1 MVTPR
6 HLRNAPIAESIIDFR
21 VKARTGFRPEEFS
34 NLKTKLA
41 NQFPN
46 VQERRLQQTSVEVIK
61 GKAQPPVVKDLG
73 FQGYFFKTS
82 DEKTIAQFRIDG
94 FAFNRLRP
102 YTSWEEIFPQAMEL
116 WRLYAN
122 VCKPEVIIRVAVR
135 YINQIV
141 MKGGAD
147 LETYLRTAPI
157 IPQELPQHVRG
168 FLTRITIYDPDKD
181 IAANVIQ
188 ALQESKPG
196 SELAVI
202 LDIDA
207 YKEGEFS
214 ADDPNINQTFEQLRA
229 FKNLIF
235 FNHLTENTLRGFE

>member
-6 HLRNAPIAESIIDFR
+6 HLRNAPITESIIDFR
-21 VKARTGFRPEEFS
+21 VKARTGFRPEDFS

-41 NQFPN
+41 NQFPM
-46 VQERRLQQTSVEVIK
+46 VQEHRLKQASFGLIRGE
-61 GKAQPPVVKDLG
+61 AQPPVLKDLG
-73 FQGYFFKTS
+73 IQGYFFKTS

-94 FAFNRLRP
+94 FTFNRLRP

-122 VCKPEVIIRVAVR
+122 LCKPEVIMRLAVR
-135 YINQIV
+135 YINQIT
-141 MKGGAD
+141 MKGGTD

-157 IPQELPQHVRG
+157 IPKELPQYVRG
-168 FLTRITIYDPDKD
+168 FLTRITIYDPDKN

-188 ALQESKPG
+188 ALQDRKPG

-207 YKEGEFS
+207 
-214 ADDPNINQTFEQLRA
+214 
-229 FKNLIF
+229 
-235 FNHLTENTLRGFE
+235 

>member
-1 MVTPR
+1 
-6 HLRNAPIAESIIDFR
+6 
-21 VKARTGFRPEEFS
+21 VKARAGFQPEEFS

-46 VQERRLQQTSVEVIK
+46 VQERRIQQTKLEVIK
-61 GKAQPPVVKDLG
+61 GKPQPPVVQDLG
-73 FQGYFFKTS
+73 FQGYFFKTH
-82 DEKTIAQFRIDG
+82 DQKTIAQFRIDG
-94 FAFNRLRP
+94 FTFNRLRP

-122 VCKPEVIIRVAVR
+122 VCKPEAIMRVAVR
-135 YINQIV
+135 YINQIA
-141 MKGGAD
+141 MRGGAD
-147 LETYLRTAPI
+147 LEIYLKTAPI
-157 IPQELPQHVRG
+157 IPQELPQHIRG
-168 FLTRITIYDPDKD
+168 FLTRITIYDPNKD

-207 YKEGEFS
+207 YKEREFS

-235 FNHLTENTLRGFE
+235 FTHLTENTLRGFE